1 MKMPAHSNQ
10 NLGYLLAA
18 IAAISFG
25 MAVAI
30 SRYAYDSGANGIT
43 VASFRA
49 LVMAAGLWGFCLLS
63 GRNMHLPRALYP
75 HVLGL
80 GLLLALMYY
89 GNIGSVEFI
98 PIGLAALVFFTFPP
112 VIAVIEAVL
121 DRRLPPLMKIFA
133 VGLGFVGIA
142 MMLGVSLGDAHPVGI
157 ALALMASAATAVNA
171 VWMGRRM
178 VGFDMVKVTA
188 YLALVAAVALPIA
201 CVLQGGPQ
209 FPTDQVGWAGVIG
222 VAVLQSTG
230 IPIYYASIPLIG
242 ALKSAMVT
250 NIQPVVSIIAAYFLF
265 GELLDGWQIFGGG
278 LVLLGVW
285 LMNFGRPR
293 YAPEH

>member
-1 MKMPAHSNQ
+1 MKMSTRPNQ
-10 NLGYLLAA
+10 KLGYILASV
-18 IAAISFG
+18 AAISFG

-49 LVMAAGLWGFCLLS
+49 IVMAVGLWLFCMLS
-63 GRNMHLPRALYP
+63 GRNMRLPRGLYP
-75 HVLGL
+75 HVIGL

-89 GNIGSVEFI
+89 GNIGSVEYI

-121 DRRLPPLMKIFA
+121 DRRLPPLMKLIA
-133 VGLGFVGIA
+133 VGLGFAGIA
-142 MMLGVSLGDAHPVGI
+142 MMLGVSLGDAHPIGI
-157 ALALMASAATAVNA
+157 ALALVASAATAVNA

-178 VGFDMVKVTA
+178 VGLDMVKITA
-188 YLALVAAVALPIA
+188 YLALVAAVALPVA
-201 CVLQGGPQ
+201 CILRGGPQ
-209 FPTDQVGWAGVIG
+209 FPMDQIGWAGMIG
-222 VAVLQSTG
+222 VAILQSSG

-250 NIQPVVSIIAAYFLF
+250 NIQPVVSIIAAYFMF
-265 GELLDGWQIFGGG
+265 GELLTNWQIFGGC
-278 LVLLGVW
+278 LVLLSVW
-285 LMNFGRPR
+285 LTNYGAPQR
-293 YAPEH
+293 APEE